1 MNSNTTT
8 LVVDIWSDFVCPWCW
23 IAKRRFDKAL
33 ATFEHKD
40 AVQVNLRAYRIAP
53 DYQAEPIKTALLKK
67 FRDPMAAEGMMY
79 SVQSHGAAEGL
90 DYRFD
95 TMLFGDT
102 MDAHML
108 VKAVDD
114 EALRQRLVEVLY
126 EQSISHGKSL
136 FDRDSLALLAAQAG
150 VPAEMVKRA
159 WSTPQLRQQVQDD
172 ERGAS
177 RIASGVPLFV
187 FGNGTPIS
195 GAQPQEVFQ
204 QALEKMHARSQVNL
218 AAFAGQACGLAGCTI
233 QTQDSHARLSSM

>member
-1 MNSNTTT
+1 MNSNTKT

-33 ATFEHKD
+33 AAFEHRD

-53 DYQAEPIKTALLKK
+53 NHQAEPIKAALLKK

-79 SVQSHGAAEGL
+79 SVQSHGTAEGL
-90 DYRFD
+90 DYQFD

-108 VKAVDD
+108 VKAVGDA
-114 EALRQRLVEVLY
+114 ALQQRLVEVLY
-126 EQSISHGKSL
+126 EHSVSHGKSL
-136 FDRDSLALLAAQAG
+136 FDRDSLAMLAAQAG
-150 VPAEMVKRA
+150 VPADVVQRA

-172 ERGAS
+172 EYKAS

-187 FGNGTPIS
+187 FGNSMPIS
-195 GAQPQEVFQ
+195 GAQPQEAFQ
-204 QALEKMHARSQVNL
+204 QALEQMYASSQL
-218 AAFAGQACGLAGCTI
+218 DLTASTGQVCGLDGC
-233 QTQDSHARLSSM
+233 AM

>member
-1 MNSNTTT
+1 MKHIPQT

-33 ATFEHKD
+33 AAFEHRD
-40 AVQVNLRAYRIAP
+40 AVQVRLRAYRIAP
-53 DYQAEPIKTALLKK
+53 GHPAEPIKAALLKK
-67 FRDPMAAEGMMY
+67 FRDPLAAEGMLY

-108 VKAVDD
+108 VKAAGD
-114 EALRQRLVEVLY
+114 AASQQRLAEVLY
-126 EQSISHGKSL
+126 AQSISHGKLL

-150 VPAEMVKRA
+150 VPAEVVEQA
-159 WSTPQLRQQVQDD
+159 WSTPQWRQQVQDD
-172 ERGAS
+172 EYQAS

-187 FGNGTPIS
+187 FGNGTHIS
-195 GAQPQEVFQ
+195 GAQPPEVFS
-204 QALEKMHARSQVNL
+204 QALENLHAQSRQDL
-218 AAFAGQACGLAGCTI
+218 AASAGEVCGLDGCI
-233 QTQDSHARLSSM
+233 LP

>member
-1 MNSNTTT
+1 MNSNTKT

-23 IAKRRFDKAL
+23 IAKRRFDRAL
-33 ATFEHKD
+33 AAFEHKD
-40 AVQVNLRAYRIAP
+40 AVQVNLRAYRLAP
-53 DYQAEPIKTALLKK
+53 NYKAEPIKTALLKK

-90 DYRFD
+90 AYHFD

-108 VKAVDD
+108 VKAAGD
-114 EALRQRLVEVLY
+114 AASQQRLAEVLY

-150 VPAEMVKRA
+150 VPAEVVQRA

-172 ERGAS
+172 EYQAS

-187 FGNGTPIS
+187 FGNGAHIS
-195 GAQPQEVFQ
+195 GAQPPEVFR
-204 QALEKMHARSQVNL
+204 QALENLHAQSRQEL
-218 AAFAGQACGLAGCTI
+218 AASAGEVCGLDGCI
-233 QTQDSHARLSSM
+233 LP

>member
-1 MNSNTTT
+1 MNSNTKT

-33 ATFEHKD
+33 AAFEHRD

-53 DYQAEPIKTALLKK
+53 NHQAEPFKVVLLKK

-90 DYRFD
+90 DYQFD

-114 EALRQRLVEVLY
+114 EALQKHLVEVLY
-126 EQSISHGKSL
+126 EQSVSHGKSL
-136 FDRDSLALLAAQAG
+136 FDRGSLALLAAQAG
-150 VPAEMVKRA
+150 VPADVVQRA

-172 ERGAS
+172 EYKAS

-187 FGNGTPIS
+187 FGNGAHIS

-204 QALEKMHARSQVNL
+204 HALEQMHARSQAEL
-218 AAFAGQACGLAGCTI
+218 AASAGQVCGLDGCT
-233 QTQDSHARLSSM
+233 L